1 MTVALTY
8 CNYSVWQGKE
18 MLCALVLSGGTPQV
32 AEKREERSSRLVK
45 KFSHF
50 HLCICICI
58 CTWYVCL
65 KDFMCLNGSICKMLL
80 GSHASK

>member
-50 HLCICICI
+50 HLHLHLHIEVLPALSRYSQEKESREGC
-58 CTWYVCL
+58 YSGYY
-65 KDFMCLNGSICKMLL
+65 KP
-80 GSHASK
+80 

>member
-50 HLCICICI
+50 Q
-58 CTWYVCL
+58 
-65 KDFMCLNGSICKMLL
+65 
-80 GSHASK
+80 